1 MSFNANSYRRNKWR
15 REALGYL
22 AKARDIK
29 ARSERG
35 ESYSW
40 ESLQSAVKL
49 ARITWRLYR
58 SQVVICDIEKERVN
72 L

>member
-22 AKARDIK
+22 AKAREYK
-29 ARSERG
+29 ATGVDTWRI
-35 ESYSW
+35 ES
-40 ESLQSAVKL
+40 AAKL

-58 SQVVICDIEKERVN
+58 SQAVICDIEKGRVN